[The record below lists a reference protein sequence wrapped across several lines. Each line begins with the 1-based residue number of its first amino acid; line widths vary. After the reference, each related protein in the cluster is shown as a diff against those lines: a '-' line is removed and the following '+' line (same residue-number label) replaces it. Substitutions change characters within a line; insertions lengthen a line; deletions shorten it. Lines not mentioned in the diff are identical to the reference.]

1 MMEPRLK
8 TSVLVGALIR
18 RAESLGG
25 FAAVLA
31 KGDSLAGSVMVI
43 LAEKGRKARIL
54 ERLLQPNGSYAW
66 QHVGNRPLENALEE
80 QKFLARRREFDP
92 DLWILELDVPSA
104 ERFAAEMNES
114 V

>member
-1 MMEPRLK
+1 M
-8 TSVLVGALIR
+8 LVGALIR
-18 RAESLGG
+18 RAESVGG

-31 KGDSLAGSVMVI
+31 KGDSSAGSILVI
-43 LAEKGRKARIL
+43 LAEKGRKVGIL
-54 ERLLQPNGSYAW
+54 ERLLQPNGSYDW
-66 QHVGNRPLENALEE
+66 RDTGNRPLENALEE

-92 DLWILELDVPSA
+92 DLWVLELDVPSA

>member
-1 MMEPRLK
+1 MEPRLQS
-8 TSVLVGALIR
+8 SVLVNGLAR
-18 RAESLGG
+18 QAQAQGG
-25 FAAVLA
+25 FAAVMA
-31 KGDSLAGSVMVI
+31 KGDSSAGAVLVI

-54 ERLLQPNGSYAW
+54 ERLLRPDGEYGW
-66 QHVGNRPLENALEE
+66 QDVGVEALANDEE
-80 QKFLARRREFDP
+80 AEKFLIRRRRFDP

>member
-1 MMEPRLK
+1 MIEPRLK

-31 KGDSLAGSVMVI
+31 KGDSFAGSVMVI
-43 LAEKGRKARIL
+43 LAEKGRKTRIL

-104 ERFAAEMNES
+104 
-114 V
+114 